1 MQCAMPVIRQKQGG
15 RKHVTTVTVNGL
27 GQFNNT
33 IQTGDI
39 GRDLVAADV
48 VGPNSE
54 IDVNGIGN
62 VVFLGLD
69 GESSDGIIR
78 LTGINNEGVS
88 FSPGTMFFLN
98 GVGNIAATNFD
109 DFVSVIGVN
118 NIVRTVGGGIVV
130 EDHGLGTIFQIL
142 EASHLTIQD
151 FQNDATG
158 IINLGIISRIATPA
172 QAVAAETS
180 DGHGGTMLSLPGVEG
195 FPPSAI
201 TTTIDF
207 VGDPHVAISH
217 FV

>member
-1 MQCAMPVIRQKQGG
+1 M
-15 RKHVTTVTVNGL
+15 TTVTVNGL

-39 GRDLVAADV
+39 GHDLVAANV

-69 GESSDGIIR
+69 VGESPDSTIR

-88 FSPGTMFFLN
+88 FSPATMFFLN
-98 GVGNIAATNFD
+98 GVGNTAVLDGGTVN
-109 DFVSVIGVN
+109 VIGVN
-118 NIVRTVGGGIVV
+118 NVVRDDFGLTTVV
-130 EDHGLGTIFQIL
+130 DHGLGTIFDL
-142 EASHLTIQD
+142 EPSAHLTIQD

-158 IINLGIISRIATPA
+158 IINLGTNPRIATPA
-172 QAVAAETS
+172 QAVASETS
-180 DGHGGTMLSLPGVEG
+180 DGHGGTMLTLPGV
-195 FPPSAI
+195 S
-201 TTTIDF
+201 TIDF
-207 VGDPHVAISH
+207 VGDPLVGISH